1 MSLLLLLLLTPPT
14 LAKDSGAE
22 PKAEKN
28 EKADESAKADKS
40 EKADKSSS
48 KKASSAKPPKEKH
61 LGISIEPV
69 EELCL
74 DGKVDATWA
83 EGILAAEGLHARI
96 VDGAAVA
103 TVCGQHSRF
112 MGLAFSEATAT
123 LWVTNSAG
131 GGSADAV
138 YLADALNSRAFFA
151 WVERS
156 KNKLPYRNGQVE
168 TRAAGDSLRMRLVVG
183 TTEVLDAA
191 APAIPPGSPTAM
203 ANYEGPA
210 YLAGGKVFEVRLLG
224 NETTVP
230 FDASTHTFKLAAAGR
245 DPMSDLL
252 TAGRFTPTQWRV
264 RPAGRHEKGRTKK
277 REDRQA

>member
-1 MSLLLLLLLTPPT
+1 MTTFPLLLLLATAQ
-14 LAKDSGAE
+14 AKGNDTE
-22 PKAEKN
+22 PKAEKEPKAGKEPKA
-28 EKADESAKADKS
+28 EKGSSKAKAT
-40 EKADKSSS
+40 
-48 KKASSAKPPKEKH
+48 KPPKEQH
-61 LGISIEPV
+61 LAVGIEPV

-74 DGKVDATWA
+74 DGKVNAAWA

-96 VDGAAVA
+96 VDGHAVA
-103 TVCGQHSRF
+103 TVCGQHARF
-112 MGLAFSEATAT
+112 MGLAFSEATASLAVSDT
-123 LWVTNSAG
+123 AG
-131 GGSADAV
+131 GASLDAV

-156 KNKLPYRNGQVE
+156 KNKLPYREGKVE
-168 TRAAGDSLRMRLVVG
+168 TRAAGDSLRMRFVVG
-183 TTEVLDAA
+183 TTEVLDAT

-210 YLAGGKVFEVRLLG
+210 YLAGGRVFEVRLLG

-230 FDASTHTFKLAAAGR
+230 FDPSTHSFTLAPAGR
-245 DPMSDLL
+245 DPISDLL
-252 TAGRFTPTQWRV
+252 SAGQFTPTQWRV